1 MLGGERAAFARAF
14 GRLGDP
20 EEAAAAH
27 RSAGLVEVEARRLHE
42 RRAAPGVAAYW
53 AELSAE
59 NGHFRKV
66 AAALEEEQQATF
78 LAELEERFA
87 PYRER
92 NGLLAAADARDRRG
106 AAGGRLARSR
116 RRHSWPPGA

>member
-1 MLGGERAAFARAF
+1 MVHDPARGGEDGAGHGAGSVRAGVRAASATRRRRPRHTAT
-14 GRLGDP
+14 
-20 EEAAAAH
+20 
-27 RSAGLVEVEARRLHE
+27 AGLVEVEARRLHE

-66 AAALEEEQQATF
+66 AAALDEEQRSTF

-87 PYRER
+87 PYREGD
-92 NGLLAAADARDRRG
+92 GLSLPRTLVLAAGRR
-106 AAGGRLARSR
+106 AAG
-116 RRHSWPPGA
+116 